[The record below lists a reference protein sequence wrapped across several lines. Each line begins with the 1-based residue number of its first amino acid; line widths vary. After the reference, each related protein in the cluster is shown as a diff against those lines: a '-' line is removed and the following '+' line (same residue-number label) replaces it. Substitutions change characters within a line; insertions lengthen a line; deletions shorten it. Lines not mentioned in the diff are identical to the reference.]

1 MAENIGNLDI
11 SKTFSNVLLSN
22 VRALGSD
29 PNKSD
34 TLGIPTN
41 LDTLS
46 RRTSAKVQD
55 GLGNPSPLLV
65 SQTAVAVDAPPQTED
80 SVARFAEVLEAV
92 TFSQNNQLIF

>member
-22 VRALGSD
+22 VKALGSN

-41 LDTLS
+41 LDTAA
-46 RRTSAKVQD
+46 RRDNARVQD
-55 GLGNPSPLLV
+55 GLGNSSPLLV
-65 SQTAVAVDAPPQTED
+65 SQTAVAVDNPPQVED
-80 SVARFAEVLEAV
+80 SVARFAEILEAI
-92 TFSQNNQLIF
+92 TYSQNNQLIF